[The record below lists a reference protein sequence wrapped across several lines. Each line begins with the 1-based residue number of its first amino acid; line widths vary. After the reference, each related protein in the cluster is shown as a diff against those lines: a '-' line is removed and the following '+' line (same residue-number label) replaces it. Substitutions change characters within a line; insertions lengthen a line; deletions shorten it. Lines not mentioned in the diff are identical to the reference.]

1 MCVFN
6 KLLRYIAPVRN
17 HFHAH
22 KHTHV
27 QTHSESKSGDCRLT
41 RQPWQTLSHTCAHA
55 NTHTHTHT
63 HTQICYCRC
72 QLLGSA
78 GWRRP
83 HARAHVCALPHNTF
97 PVWLPKVPGKFHHQK
112 GFGSHLSLCV
122 CVCVCTF
129 VSVRLCVYVCVCG
142 VQTALRLPIIPQ
154 CHFSSGGGA

>member
-63 HTQICYCRC
+63 HKYVIVAVSFWARLADGAHTPAHMFAPCHITHSRYDSQRS
-72 QLLGSA
+72 LGSSIT
-78 GWRRP
+78 RKDLV
-83 HARAHVCALPHNTF
+83 HTCH
-97 PVWLPKVPGKFHHQK
+97 
-112 GFGSHLSLCV
+112 CV
-122 CVCVCTF
+122 CVCVC
-129 VSVRLCVYVCVCG
+129 VHLWVYVCVCTC
-142 VQTALRLPIIPQ
+142 VCVVAKQRWDFL
-154 CHFSSGGGA
+154 